1 MQHITKLKLAA
12 IHQLCDVEDISTE
25 RMYAYMQ
32 DIVKVD
38 VDTINSYMVLGDA
51 NHVNLFKEVNSL
63 TEVMINIGNTNQR
76 RKRDKI

>member
-25 RMYAYMQ
+25 RMYQYMQ

-38 VDTINSYMVLGDA
+38 IDTINSYMVLGDA
-51 NHVNLFKEVNSL
+51 KHENLFKELNSL
-63 TEVMINIGNTNQR
+63 TEVIINI
-76 RKRDKI
+76 DKTL

>member
-25 RMYAYMQ
+25 RMYQYMQ

-38 VDTINSYMVLGDA
+38 IDTINSYMVLGDA
-51 NHVNLFKEVNSL
+51 KHEILFKEVNSL
-63 TEVMINIGNTNQR
+63 TEVIINI
-76 RKRDKI
+76 DKTL

>member
-38 VDTINSYMVLGDA
+38 IDTINSYMVLGDA
-51 NHVNLFKEVNSL
+51 IHVKLFKEVNSL
-63 TEVMINIGNTNQR
+63 TEVMINIEET
-76 RKRDKI
+76 ILT